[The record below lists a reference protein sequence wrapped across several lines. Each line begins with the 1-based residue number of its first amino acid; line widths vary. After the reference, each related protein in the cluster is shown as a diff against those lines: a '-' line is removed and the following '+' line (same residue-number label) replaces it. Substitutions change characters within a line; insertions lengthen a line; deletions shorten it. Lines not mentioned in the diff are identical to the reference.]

1 MVARCGRLF
10 KTACHTWVEGAQI
23 RLLPACLL
31 GWLAVYHGC
40 RINET
45 THVKDATGDQ
55 EQMPCDL
62 HATVAAGATAA
73 SESVVWSEGWR
84 EGLSCKLG
92 VDSGTGALSSS
103 RPGRRAHY
111 CQLKTCQQFATTI
124 NRATKVTVTIEAA
137 EGVGVGRHLCMPS
150 AFSVLFTTLRQLAKL
165 HLTNL
170 CGFYYA

>member
-23 RLLPACLL
+23 RNACCLPA
-31 GWLAVYHGC
+31 WLAVYHGC

-73 SESVVWSEGWR
+73 LESVVWSERWR

-92 VDSGTGALSSS
+92 VDSGTGALSTS

-137 EGVGVGRHLCMPS
+137 EGVGG
-150 AFSVLFTTLRQLAKL
+150 LATFV
-165 HLTNL
+165 H
-170 CGFYYA
+170 AERI